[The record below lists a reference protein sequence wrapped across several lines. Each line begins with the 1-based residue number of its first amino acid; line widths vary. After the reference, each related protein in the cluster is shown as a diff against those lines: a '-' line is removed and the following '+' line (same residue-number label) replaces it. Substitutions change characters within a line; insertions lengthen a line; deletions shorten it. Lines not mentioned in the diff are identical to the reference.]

1 MIERVNGVLLEAA
14 DAQYL
19 LDALDALL
27 QDGRRPAPR
36 LADFIA
42 RLRRSAEKLA
52 PTQDDTC
59 AHVRKVGVQQDSVHT
74 ALYDLVDSAEAAAI
88 LGCTP
93 ANVRD
98 LARRGRLPRHRAGGR
113 WVYPAAS
120 VVALAERRAT
130 RKAAGRR

>member
-1 MIERVNGVLLEAA
+1 VIERVNGVLLEAA
-14 DAQYL
+14 DARYL

-27 QDGRRPAPR
+27 QDGRRPSPR

-42 RLRRSAEKLA
+42 RLRRTAGKLA
-52 PTQDDTC
+52 PTQENTC
-59 AHVRKVGVQQDSVHT
+59 ADVSKVGAQQDSSHT
-74 ALYDLVDSAEAAAI
+74 ALYDLVDSGEAAAI
-88 LGCTP
+88 LGCTS

-120 VVALAERRAT
+120 VEALAERRAAK
-130 RKAAGRR
+130 RN